1 MYYNKNDDINTKYII
16 NRRIYIIIIVKREIV
31 LQVLLLLDK
40 KFWNYKE
47 RIINLKKKKIII
59 FIQIY

>member
-1 MYYNKNDDINTKYII
+1 MYYNKNDDINIKNII

>member
-1 MYYNKNDDINTKYII
+1 MYYNKNDDINIKNII

-40 KFWNYKE
+40 KF
-47 RIINLKKKKIII
+47 
-59 FIQIY
+59 